1 LIVPLVEKQCRNT
14 CMFVI
19 SEMLILITQDQAQIE
34 VCNRR
39 LPHMQFVGP
48 RVPSHSQGHPCL
60 VFKASSGASDIY
72 RHLSR
77 TKPAR
82 QQKQWGYRRK

>member
-1 LIVPLVEKQCRNT
+1 VSNT

-34 VCNRR
+34 VRDRR

-48 RVPSHSQGHPCL
+48 RVPTHSQAIRAWSLGIFRCFGL
-60 VFKASSGASDIY
+60 YIDI
-72 RHLSR
+72 
-77 TKPAR
+77 
-82 QQKQWGYRRK
+82 